1 MSDVS
6 EPKDN
11 ELRELLD
18 LFHSV
23 HHWDWEYD
31 ADRIDGWSTWARE
44 YNPNAKRAELN
55 ELIERMDTRLASAA
69 RPEQVT
75 LAMAQQNV
83 MDTMVRVH
91 GSIQDETYRNLLD
104 AMYEHVPKALAQL
117 PWPQGSGALHPLPK
131 EGWREVDDALAAST
145 QDAPTEVDSDE

>member
-1 MSDVS
+1 MDVS
-6 EPKDN
+6 QMTDEALVDSVLFWRHGHRSRGFLESQIEREVATRKA
-11 ELRELLD
+11 ELLRR
-18 LFHSV
+18 L
-23 HHWDWEYD
+23 
-31 ADRIDGWSTWARE
+31 
-44 YNPNAKRAELN
+44 
-55 ELIERMDTRLASAA
+55 RLAANA

>member
-1 MSDVS
+1 MSERNWEELRRIGRSSTSLELRDQIARATCRVS
-6 EPKDN
+6 ERDWPTVKH
-11 ELRELLD
+11 EGRFAMAD
-18 LFHSV
+18 LV
-23 HHWDWEYD
+23 IGMMID
-31 ADRIDGWSTWARE
+31 AG
-44 YNPNAKRAELN
+44 Y
-55 ELIERMDTRLASAA
+55 RLAANA

-75 LAMAQQNV
+75 LAMVQQNV

-91 GSIQDETYRNLLD
+91 GHIQDETYRNLLD

-145 QDAPTEVDSDE
+145 QDAPTEVKDGD

>member
-1 MSDVS
+1 MGRGWRVSDVTQLS
-6 EPKDN
+6 DEALVDQFATNVFRYETDRTPSPWKEQVDLL
-11 ELRELLD
+11 EAELL
-18 LFHSV
+18 
-23 HHWDWEYD
+23 
-31 ADRIDGWSTWARE
+31 R
-44 YNPNAKRAELN
+44 
-55 ELIERMDTRLASAA
+55 RLAL
-69 RPEQVT
+69 RDQQVT

-145 QDAPTEVDSDE
+145 QDAQTEVE